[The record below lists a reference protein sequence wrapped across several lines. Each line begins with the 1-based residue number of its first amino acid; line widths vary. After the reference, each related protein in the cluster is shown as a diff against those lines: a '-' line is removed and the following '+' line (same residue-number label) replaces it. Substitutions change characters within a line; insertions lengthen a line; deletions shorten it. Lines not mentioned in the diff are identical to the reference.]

1 VTAVGAWGIAV
12 LCRVE
17 KYVVIDEG
25 RFEFGDAED
34 LGVMPWADLKALV
47 ESEGGHRVAYD
58 LAEVRLPDGG
68 VFRYRM
74 TDVGP

>member
-1 VTAVGAWGIAV
+1 MTAVGAWGSAANCHV
-12 LCRVE
+12 KRS
-17 KYVVIDEG
+17 KVIDEEQC
-25 RFEFGDAED
+25 EFGESED
-34 LGVMPWADLKALV
+34 LGVMPWAELQALV

-58 LAEVRLPDGG
+58 LAEVRLPGGG